1 MTFKN
6 KFVQKF
12 WRFSTSFQLGIPI
25 IIALAVLI
33 AWGTF
38 VEAYY
43 NDAGMARKIVYDSW
57 MMVTTMSLLVYNL
70 LMVVIDRWPWKP
82 QHYPF
87 VTVHFGIIILVLGGW
102 ITGKYGVDGTLAIP
116 IGGQGKQVVIPPTDF
131 LVFATYDG
139 DRYAKIYEQNV
150 DFFNN
155 PPSESKPFVARLED
169 NASNNPTDKNENS
182 HELRITQYHPFAR
195 VNKKVIAIK
204 DDVAGQVGVQYGS
217 SIKFQLSN
225 PNVKQIESL
234 TQDKAT
240 RAVQVNLGPLALHLG
255 HDFEK
260 IGRKNKNQNEVYFKA
275 IDKERVE
282 YALFK
287 TNEDKPFEKKLISI
301 GAVVQTPWMGLQ
313 IQLIDYLQ
321 AAREEWDV
329 KPSERATPLT
339 TAVVQVEYK
348 GLKQWLL
355 LNDTI
360 KIFGDTVAFIVSY
373 RNRAIDLGFPIRL
386 VDFKVTRYQGT
397 GKAMEYASTVMV
409 GDKDSKFEDGQIVI
423 SMNEPMKHA
432 GYTFYQ
438 SSFNEDENTGEPIAS
453 ILSVNKDP
461 GRWIKY
467 LGSLILSIGIIWL
480 FYQRRKRRIAV

>member
-6 KFVQKF
+6 RYVQKF

-25 IIALAVLI
+25 IISLAVLT

-43 NDAGMARKIVYDSW
+43 HDAGMARKIVYDSW
-57 MMVTTMSLLVYNL
+57 MMVMTMGLLIYNL
-70 LMVVIDRWPWKP
+70 LMVVIDRLPWKV

-87 VTVHFGIIILVLGGW
+87 VTVHFGIIILVFGGW

-116 IGGQGKQVVIPPTDF
+116 IGGQSKQVIIPPTDF

-139 DRYAKIYEQNV
+139 DRYAKIYEQKV
-150 DFFNN
+150 DFYADE
-155 PPSESKPFVARLED
+155 PSESSPFVARLED
-169 NASNNPTDKNENS
+169 KPTQGDSS
-182 HELRITQYHPFAR
+182 HELKITQFYPFAR
-195 VNKKVIAIK
+195 VNKKVIPVRVE
-204 DDVAGQVGVQYGS
+204 DSTQAGAQYGS

-225 PNVKQIESL
+225 PNVKQIETL
-234 TQDKAT
+234 TQEKAS
-240 RAVQVNLGPLALHLG
+240 RAVQVNLGPLAVYLG
-255 HDFEK
+255 HDYQK
-260 IGRKNKNQNEVYFKA
+260 LGRKNKNQNEVYFKA
-275 IDKERVE
+275 LNKDHVE
-282 YALFK
+282 YALFRS
-287 TNEDKPFEKKLISI
+287 NEDKPFDKKPMAI

-313 IQLIDYLQ
+313 IHLFDYLQ

-329 KPSERATPLT
+329 KPSEHATPLT
-339 TAVVQVEYK
+339 TSAVLVEYK
-348 GLKQWLL
+348 GIKQWLL

-360 KIFGDTVAFIVSY
+360 KLFGDTVAFIVSY
-373 RNRAIDLGFPIRL
+373 RNRALDLGFPIRL

-397 GKAMEYASTVMV
+397 GKAMEYASTVMI
-409 GDKDSKFEDGQIVI
+409 GNKEAKFEDGQIVI
-423 SMNEPMKHA
+423 SMNEPMKYA

-461 GRWIKY
+461 GRWVKY